1 MFPIHTR
8 YFRKYY
14 FDDSAYGKFIVAYI
28 EKYLHLIVKETQ
40 LYHDNYAN
48 GKRYKY
54 CVDIDHIIEKLG
66 L

>member
-54 CVDIDHIIEKLG
+54 CVDINHIIEKLG